1 MSSPNYRDFLVRQEQ
16 YQDLLREAKQQRMI
30 KAAGSRPGR
39 QWEAARWIGAQAM
52 KWSSKL
58 RGYAAA
64 VSPRFAWTGSS
75 DTDGRR

>member
-1 MSSPNYRDFLVRQEQ
+1 MSSPNYRDFLVLQEQ
-16 YQDLLREAKQQRMI
+16 YQDLLREPKQQRMI

-39 QWEAARWIGAQAM
+39 YWGIAGWIGAQAM
-52 KWSSKL
+52 KWSSTL

-75 DTDGRR
+75 DIDGRL

>member
-30 KAAGSRPGR
+30 KVAGSRPGR
-39 QWEAARWIGAQAM
+39 YRGVARWIGAQVI
-52 KWSSKL
+52 KCSSTL

-64 VSPRFAWTGSS
+64 VSPRFAWTGI
-75 DTDGRR
+75 TDPEVRL